1 MTILMLNNDIFF
13 NIFKDIKITKLNI
26 LELSNKNL
34 NNKIKDYLEY
44 IYKNDYKI
52 IKAKFNIY
60 DSNIYYLNTLLYKNI
75 NLFDKFIYYSDNIY
89 FKKLIKKSFSI
100 YNLNKFENKDVIYK
114 IINIYYK
121 LFDEI
126 IMNIRT
132 TYLIFLDINKY
143 ERYKNVYTMYINKL
157 NSYKNLFNFI
167 KIFKILKYLNF
178 NKII

>member
-100 YNLNKFENKDVIYK
+100 YNLHRRYH
-114 IINIYYK
+114 
-121 LFDEI
+121 FD
-126 IMNIRT
+126 NQCLHR
-132 TYLIFLDINKY
+132 YLCLHKP
-143 ERYKNVYTMYINKL
+143 
-157 NSYKNLFNFI
+157 
-167 KIFKILKYLNF
+167 ILYDHE
-178 NKII
+178 

>member
-34 NNKIKDYLEY
+34 NNKVKDYLEY

>member
-1 MTILMLNNDIFF
+1 MLNNDIFF

>member
-1 MTILMLNNDIFF
+1 M
-13 NIFKDIKITKLNI
+13 
-26 LELSNKNL
+26 
-34 NNKIKDYLEY
+34 
-44 IYKNDYKI
+44 
-52 IKAKFNIY
+52 
-60 DSNIYYLNTLLYKNI
+60 NTLLYKNI

-100 YNLNKFENKDVIYK
+100 YNMNKFENKDIIYK
-114 IINIYYK
+114 IINIYYR
-121 LFDEI
+121 LFNEI

>member
-1 MTILMLNNDIFF
+1 MLNNDIFF

-34 NNKIKDYLEY
+34 NNKVKDYLEY

>member
-34 NNKIKDYLEY
+34 NNKVKDYLEY
-44 IYKNDYKI
+44 IYKNNYKI